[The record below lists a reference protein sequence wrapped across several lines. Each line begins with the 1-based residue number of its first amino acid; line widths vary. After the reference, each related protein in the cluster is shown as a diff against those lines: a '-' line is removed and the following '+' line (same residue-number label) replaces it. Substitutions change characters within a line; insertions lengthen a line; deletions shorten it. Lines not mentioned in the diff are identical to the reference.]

1 MMAFDFF
8 STSSSV
14 MTGFVGGGVAAFS
27 CLAGLKK
34 HNVTKTRNR
43 HIFNVHLFKLLNLLF
58 I

>member
-27 CLAGLKK
+27 RLAG
-34 HNVTKTRNR
+34 
-43 HIFNVHLFKLLNLLF
+43 
-58 I
+58 